1 MVVVKKMTQHQSKEI
16 RRDDKEDSR
25 SEGERE
31 GDGYIFSSLL
41 LQSFCWDRT
50 LSCGPPVESILI
62 LKLEHRRCC
71 AERVGVVGFSSSH
84 ILMVVE
90 AKAAGHHRLQ
100 K

>member
-1 MVVVKKMTQHQSKEI
+1 MVVKKTTQHLSKEI
-16 RRDDKEDSR
+16 RRDDEEDSR
-25 SEGERE
+25 SEGKRE
-31 GDGYIFSSLL
+31 GDGYIFSAL
-41 LQSFCWDRT
+41 LQSSCWDST